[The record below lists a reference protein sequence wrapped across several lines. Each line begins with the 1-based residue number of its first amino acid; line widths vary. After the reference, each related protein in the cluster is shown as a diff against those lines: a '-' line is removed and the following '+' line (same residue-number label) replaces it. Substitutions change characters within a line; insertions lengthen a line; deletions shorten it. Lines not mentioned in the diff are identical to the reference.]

1 MLGPASH
8 ATIRMSSQTKSPN
21 KRVLL
26 LLGAAVVTGAFVIR
40 YTAPQTPPSR
50 MPTLSTASVT
60 GQVVWLAPPALRSIF
75 DPRSSRSAMEDI
87 ENAER
92 LNLYQMQQYRRR
104 VLRDIQ
110 SQPSSPPI
118 TVTPSVL
125 EDVLENHR

>member
-1 MLGPASH
+1 
-8 ATIRMSSQTKSPN
+8 
-21 KRVLL
+21 
-26 LLGAAVVTGAFVIR
+26 
-40 YTAPQTPPSR
+40 
-50 MPTLSTASVT
+50 
-60 GQVVWLAPPALRSIF
+60 
-75 DPRSSRSAMEDI
+75 MEDI